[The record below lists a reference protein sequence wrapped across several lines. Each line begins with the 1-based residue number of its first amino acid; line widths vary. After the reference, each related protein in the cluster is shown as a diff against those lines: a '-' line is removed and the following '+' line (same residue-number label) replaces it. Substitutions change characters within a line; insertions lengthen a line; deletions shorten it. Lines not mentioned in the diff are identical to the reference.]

1 MIDDPDE
8 ILEMGSHAADLLLP
22 QKKNGKNLF
31 TALTG
36 FCFKLLS

>member
-8 ILEMGSHAADLLLP
+8 ILEMGSQLIFYNHK
-22 QKKNGKNLF
+22 KKNGKNLF